1 MTKKIKYTVYRGG
14 SLNEDKLVI
23 PSDTNIT
30 PYTSTNYEDLSD
42 MELMSRFIVNDLDE
56 EERINLEKE
65 STKRIRKH
73 TYEKYADKIGD
84 IYIAKWKKAGLTNTK
99 ILKLLEDENLV
110 KIKKLLNEPDDLKD
124 IQKKLS
130 DLYKILD
137 KQVAKIIDKKELN
150 EYIASIKKG
159 YSLIIKLNMK
169 ISDEKVEE
177 IMYNFLS
184 KGGDVD
190 DIIKQFDNNEIN
202 ITEAKSTIKSLFDNL
217 NDNLEESYISLR
229 ETISKEINEMK
240 KISNKKSELLTK
252 APELLTKAL
261 NKEPLTKALN
271 KELLTKALNKEP
283 DLLPEALNQESVVTS
298 SKKKKKVKT
307 KATAEEVV
315 EAEEKYNATEELS
328 KQQEKEG
335 NIRSKELRLLEEAKY
350 AEIEEQQLL
359 YEGIQHIKLFDK
371 LFTNIFNHISS
382 SPVAK
387 SSVGK
392 GHLFEDIMTKTN
404 LPPEVLIT
412 KAEMKELNKSIKYI
426 MTTATNTI
434 QSDIPQLSSNF
445 LPPNCSSYDNSVP
458 YDLVDQFKNWIEL
471 KYYNTY
477 IFGYK
482 VNNGKLYETTSGT
495 NMEVKSVQYQ
505 LSKYIRSDVDNFK
518 IFYIRDGPNN
528 YKIHNVYIKKDNNN
542 KTINKPTN
550 KEFNKKLTVIMAFA
564 KSFYYFNPLELLT
577 DDIMDMVTKKDKSD
591 YKLQSDVFIPNE
603 TKLNFFIN
611 ESLISIGDEGL
622 IKNDTRIPFSYFKR
636 I

>member
-217 NDNLEESYISLR
+217 EESYISLR

-271 KELLTKALNKEP
+271 KEL

-315 EAEEKYNATEELS
+315 
-328 KQQEKEG
+328 
-335 NIRSKELRLLEEAKY
+335 
-350 AEIEEQQLL
+350 
-359 YEGIQHIKLFDK
+359 
-371 LFTNIFNHISS
+371 
-382 SPVAK
+382 
-387 SSVGK
+387 
-392 GHLFEDIMTKTN
+392 
-404 LPPEVLIT
+404 
-412 KAEMKELNKSIKYI
+412 
-426 MTTATNTI
+426 
-434 QSDIPQLSSNF
+434 
-445 LPPNCSSYDNSVP
+445 
-458 YDLVDQFKNWIEL
+458 
-471 KYYNTY
+471 
-477 IFGYK
+477 
-482 VNNGKLYETTSGT
+482 
-495 NMEVKSVQYQ
+495 
-505 LSKYIRSDVDNFK
+505 
-518 IFYIRDGPNN
+518 
-528 YKIHNVYIKKDNNN
+528 
-542 KTINKPTN
+542 
-550 KEFNKKLTVIMAFA
+550 
-564 KSFYYFNPLELLT
+564 
-577 DDIMDMVTKKDKSD
+577 
-591 YKLQSDVFIPNE
+591 
-603 TKLNFFIN
+603 
-611 ESLISIGDEGL
+611 
-622 IKNDTRIPFSYFKR
+622 
-636 I
+636 